1 MKKIIKITEAQLRE
15 ADFEAFSYLDM
26 NDDTKSFDGQC
37 VITAQGKID
46 GEENGE
52 PIFTDRIGKER
63 TPQAWARY
71 RMYGNLNQAPH
82 ARANNI
88 DLSLLDDLSD
98 ELETIDN
105 LDDELDEGVAIDTN
119 FTDLGV
125 KIFDKN
131 CASLGKDVDSLSDNN
146 VNNNLCVI
154 PKGIDREVNV
164 MIKKMKEYNLT
175 PKQIA
180 IVFDKFLESFPQIA
194 QNGECV
200 KNVLRQEVDPTS
212 HKDFNN

>member
-26 NDDTKSFDGQC
+26 NDDTKPFDGQC
-37 VITAQGKID
+37 VISAQGKLD

-71 RMYGNLNQAPH
+71 RMYGNINQAPH
-82 ARANNI
+82 ARTNNL
-88 DLSLLDDLSD
+88 DFSLLDDLSD
-98 ELETIDN
+98 GLEPIDD
-105 LDDELDEGVAIDTN
+105 LDNELDEGVAFDTN

-125 KIFDKN
+125 KKISKDI
-131 CASLGKDVDSLSDNN
+131 ASLGKDIDALSNN
-146 VNNNLCVI
+146 NINDNLCVV
-154 PKGIDREVNV
+154 PKGIDQEVNI
-164 MIKKMKEYNLT
+164 MIKKMKGYNLT

-180 IVFDKFLESFPQIA
+180 IIFDKFLESFPQIA
-194 QNGECV
+194 QNANFV
-200 KNVLRQEVDPTS
+200 KDTLRQEIDPNT